1 MCPYRSIAAVTAAI
15 VLASLTPVSAAP
27 NAVASGSFAGCP
39 AHGSGGDPQ
48 VNTLKNRST
57 APAST
62 NPITVAGMKA
72 LPGLPDGTP
81 AMRANW
87 PASTRAIIDP
97 HEGQGVVFTG
107 YILQVA
113 RETAEPSNCGSTNP
127 RDEDVEL
134 FLAQRPGVTDGHQII
149 LGEITPRW
157 RAAYASWRP
166 VNLRAVAGGNRIRI
180 TGWLLY
186 DQESFGETHGGTA
199 TPWEIEPIT
208 NVEVLRNG
216 NWVNLPA
223 H

>member
-1 MCPYRSIAAVTAAI
+1 MYAPYHAIAAVIAAT
-15 VLASLTPVSAAP
+15 VLATLPASAASS
-27 NAVASGSFAGCP
+27 AVASGSFAGCP

-57 APAST
+57 APASA
-62 NPITVAGMKA
+62 NPITVAGMKQ

-87 PASTRAIIDP
+87 PSSARTLIEP
-97 HEGQGVVFTG
+97 HEAQGAVFTG

-113 RETAEPSNCGSTNP
+113 RETGEPSNCGSTLP

-134 FLAQRPGVTDGHQII
+134 FLAHRSGVTNGQQII

-157 RAAYASWRP
+157 RAVYTSWRP
-166 VNLRAVAGGNRIRI
+166 ANLRGLTGGNRIRV

-186 DQESFGETHGGTA
+186 DQESFAETHGGTA

-208 NVEVLRNG
+208 KIEVLRNG
-216 NWVNLPA
+216 SWVNL
-223 H
+223 

>member
-1 MCPYRSIAAVTAAI
+1 MYAPRHSIAALIAAI
-15 VLASLTPVSAAP
+15 VLVTLMPASAAP

-57 APAST
+57 APVSA
-62 NPITVAGMKA
+62 NPITVAAMKQ
-72 LPGLPDGTP
+72 LPLLPDGTP

-87 PASTRAIIDP
+87 PQSARATIEP
-97 HEGQGVVFTG
+97 HEAQGAVFTG

-113 RETAEPSNCGSTNP
+113 RETGEPSNCGSTQP
-127 RDEDVEL
+127 RDEDIEL
-134 FLAQRPGVTDGHQII
+134 FLAHRPGVTNGQQII

-157 RAAYASWRP
+157 RAAYTSWRP
-166 VNLRAVAGGNRIRI
+166 ANLRGVAGGNRIRI

-208 NVEVLRNG
+208 KVELLRNG
-216 NWVNLPA
+216 SWVNL
-223 H
+223 

>member
-1 MCPYRSIAAVTAAI
+1 MYAPHRLIAALIAAI
-15 VLASLTPVSAAP
+15 VLATLMPASAAP

-39 AHGSGGDPQ
+39 VHGSGGDPQ

-57 APAST
+57 APASV
-62 NPITVAGMKA
+62 NPVTVAGMKK
-72 LPGLPDGTP
+72 LPVLPDGTP

-87 PASTRAIIDP
+87 SPSARATIDP
-97 HEGQGVVFTG
+97 HEAQGVVFTG

-113 RETAEPSNCGSTNP
+113 RETAEPSNCGSTLPQN
-127 RDEDVEL
+127 EDIEL
-134 FLAQRPGVTDGHQII
+134 FLAHRPAVTDGQQII

-157 RAAYASWRP
+157 RAAYTSWRP
-166 VNLRAVAGGNRIRI
+166 ANLRAVAKGNRIRI

-216 NWVNLPA
+216 SWTNL
-223 H
+223 

>member
-1 MCPYRSIAAVTAAI
+1 MMYASRQAIAAVIAAI
-15 VLASLTPVSAAP
+15 VLATLVPASAAP
-27 NAVASGSFAGCP
+27 NVVASGSFAGCP

-57 APAST
+57 VPASAS
-62 NPITVAGMKA
+62 PIAVAGMKQ
-72 LPGLPDGTP
+72 LPRLPAGTP

-87 PASTRAIIDP
+87 PPSSRAMIEP
-97 HEGQGVVFTG
+97 HEGQGAVFTG

-113 RETAEPSNCGSTNP
+113 RETGEPSNCGSTEP
-127 RDEDVEL
+127 RSEDVEL
-134 FLAQRPGVTDGHQII
+134 FLAQRPGVTDGQQII

-157 RAAYASWRP
+157 RAAYTSWRP
-166 VNLRAVAGGNRIRI
+166 VNLRGVAGGNRIRI

-208 NVEVLRNG
+208 KVEVLRNG
-216 NWVNLPA
+216 SWVNL
-223 H
+223 